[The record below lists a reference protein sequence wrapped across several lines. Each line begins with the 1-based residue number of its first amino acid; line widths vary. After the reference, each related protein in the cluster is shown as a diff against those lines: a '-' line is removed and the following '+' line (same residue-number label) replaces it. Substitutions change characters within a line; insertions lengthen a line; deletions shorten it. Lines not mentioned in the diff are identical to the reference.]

1 MRTIAAA
8 AIVVTVLATTGCT
21 TAVSSIPSDFPSAAE
36 ERSVVVGRV
45 ELVWAKNGEGLWN
58 APAPALNFLRGDR
71 LRIKAKNERTGR
83 TFNVA
88 ALDKGPSSDF
98 NVVLPYG
105 RYRVEEVWTDALKTP
120 LKATFEVPRS
130 AAVYIGTFRFS
141 GYQPS
146 FAQRLLT
153 MTMARGRWY
162 VVNNADEVIQRFRE
176 RHPQLT
182 PPVMQALATFGT
194 PTTLTPQATA
204 AD

>member
-1 MRTIAAA
+1 M
-8 AIVVTVLATTGCT
+8 
-21 TAVSSIPSDFPSAAE
+21 
-36 ERSVVVGRV
+36 VVGRV

-58 APAPALNFLRGDR
+58 APLPALNFLRGDR

-83 TFNVA
+83 TFNIA
-88 ALDKGPSSDF
+88 ALDKGPTSDF
-98 NVVLPYG
+98 NVALPYG
-105 RYRVEEVWTDALKTP
+105 RYRVEEVWTEALKTP
-120 LKATFEVPRS
+120 LKATFDVPRS
-130 AAVYIGTFRFS
+130 GAVYIGTLRFS

-146 FAQRLLT
+146 FGQRLLT

-194 PTTLTPQATA
+194 PTTLTPQASA

>member
-8 AIVVTVLATTGCT
+8 AIVVAVLATTGCT
-21 TAVSSIPSDFPSAAE
+21 TAVSSIPGDFPSATE
-36 ERSVVVGRV
+36 DRSVVVGRV

-58 APAPALNFLRGDR
+58 APPPALNFLRADR

-83 TFNVA
+83 TFNIA

-105 RYRVEEVWTDALKTP
+105 RYRIEEIWTDALKTP

-130 AAVYIGTFRFS
+130 GAVYIGTFRYS
-141 GYQPS
+141 AYQPP

-153 MTMARGRWY
+153 MTIARGRWS

-194 PTTLTPQATA
+194 PTTVTPQASA